1 MGRVCG
7 GVSEQRWR
15 TCCWH
20 TCAAPCRGGPEQSCS
35 PWGCPPPEDSQRSGC
50 QQRKHGESASMMART
65 SPHSQPDCYTAEQI
79 LTHTHKQ
86 TYTQTH
92 VQPWLQLSSAAQSS
106 RGKNNLDYRTGGCF
120 LVWAESPTTHVHM
133 HTHIQTQSATFGC
146 VKQLHCSTC
155 FSSLPGLHFP
165 ASLCSSCKAEV

>member
-1 MGRVCG
+1 MGARRQGAEGRVCG

-20 TCAAPCRGGPEQSCS
+20 TCAAPCRGGREQSCS
-35 PWGCPPPEDSQRSGC
+35 LWRCPPPEDCQRSGC
-50 QQRKHGESASMMART
+50 QQRKHGESASKMART
-65 SPHSQPDCYTAEQI
+65 SLRRTQQWVETPHTAN
-79 LTHTHKQ
+79 LTATRLSRYSHTQ

-120 LVWAESPTTHVHM
+120 LVWTESPTTHVHM
-133 HTHIQTQSATFGC
+133 HTHIVS
-146 VKQLHCSTC
+146 
-155 FSSLPGLHFP
+155 HFW
-165 ASLCSSCKAEV
+165 LC